1 MANNYS
7 KPLVSRFKANR
18 IASAYG
24 IPTGTKTLTS
34 TADSVLPES
43 SARTVQRAIRSGRI
57 DDDNHLVGGD
67 RDSDSEVEMEGL
79 QETLELLKKG
89 EVYNLGP
96 NGQYFHARSPTR
108 PSSIQETS
116 AAATTSLNA
125 DKSAVAPS
133 EIVAQQQ
140 GLQHRSLPPLNR
152 PKTSKFKADRSQSG
166 RLSAPTHL
174 EISTSPIPLLSSSK
188 LSQALPGG
196 VDNKQSERQGIN
208 ALQETLSSPLLAST
222 TVSPAII
229 DSPSFTTPGA
239 NPNQFN
245 TQGRY
250 TPVIAESR
258 FVSASTVSGPS
269 TSFPSM
275 IVDSPSFPPPGQR
288 ARRPE
293 RPPTIVTSR
302 NFTTDLPTELDA
314 AKRSLA
320 STPLS
325 GTARV
330 ESSHTVAPIVLER
343 ASAPRN
349 SVSAAGF
356 VSMPEKV
363 SRFKQSR
370 DGHS

>member
-1 MANNYS
+1 VANNYS

-24 IPTGTKTLTS
+24 IPTGTKALTS
-34 TADSVLPES
+34 TADSLLPES

-96 NGQYFHARSPTR
+96 NGQYFRARSPTR

-166 RLSAPTHL
+166 RLSAPTHS
-174 EISTSPIPLLSSSK
+174 EISTSPIPSLSSSK

-196 VDNKQSERQGIN
+196 VDKKQSERQGIK

-222 TVSPAII
+222 TASPAII

-250 TPVIAESR
+250 TPVMAESR

-320 STPLS
+320 STPLP
-325 GTARV
+325 GTTRV
-330 ESSHTVAPIVLER
+330 ESSHTVAPVVLER

-356 VSMPEKV
+356 VSTPEKV